1 MMYSP
6 QRNAGA
12 KPARTA
18 RQPLLV
24 GAAAVASLIGLA
36 ACASAQTVAGSGVG
50 STSSLPAA
58 GASATGSATSG
69 PTNPATSP
77 ASPGAGATAT
87 VGVNPGGP
95 VGAIS
100 TPQAQ
105 AAAVPS
111 GTQLVGFEGVTK
123 AANGLTVYLSAMAGG
138 GVCGEYDVVVQET
151 STTVK
156 LGLAH
161 VIPSKSVPCPMFV
174 RVTSFPAKLSSPL
187 GDRQVIDLFDGKN
200 VGTGSTIPL
209 VSAQAPMIPAG

>member
-6 QRNAGA
+6 QTSTGA
-12 KPARTA
+12 KPARSA

-36 ACASAQTVAGSGVG
+36 ACASAQT
-50 STSSLPAA
+50 STSGAANVGTYPASA
-58 GASATGSATSG
+58 AATGSAGSG
-69 PTNPATSP
+69 PTRPATAP
-77 ASPGAGATAT
+77 VSPGAGATAT
-87 VGVNPGGP
+87 VGVDPGGP

-100 TPQAQ
+100 TPRAQ

-123 AANGLTVYLSAMAGG
+123 SSNGLTVYMSAMAGG
-138 GVCGEYDVVVQET
+138 GACGEYDVVVQET

-209 VSAQAPMIPAG
+209 VSGQAPMIPAG